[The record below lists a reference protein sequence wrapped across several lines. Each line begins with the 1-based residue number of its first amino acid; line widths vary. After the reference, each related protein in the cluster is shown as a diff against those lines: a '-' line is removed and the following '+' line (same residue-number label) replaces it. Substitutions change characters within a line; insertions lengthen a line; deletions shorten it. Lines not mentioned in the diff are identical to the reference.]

1 MFYILYN
8 TSNIEERR
16 RECDELSIELSSY
29 FRRNYQNERVRDN
42 HYWYHFFEV
51 LSNIH
56 LAIAICYFDLKNVI
70 NKVIKY
76 ASMSAETTMITGKN
90 YDKKI
95 KNIGSLIIA
104 ACANENKKLNVN
116 PEDLFREKRLETMR
130 ERFDYYYSV
139 IVPKSFCNIHKI

>member
-1 MFYILYN
+1 
-8 TSNIEERR
+8 
-16 RECDELSIELSSY
+16 
-29 FRRNYQNERVRDN
+29 
-42 HYWYHFFEV
+42 
-51 LSNIH
+51 
-56 LAIAICYFDLKNVI
+56 
-70 NKVIKY
+70 
-76 ASMSAETTMITGKN
+76 MSAETTMITGKN